1 MEESFWSNKYKKG
14 KTGWNIGYVSTP
26 IKEYIDQLENK
37 DLKILI
43 PGSGNS
49 YEAEYL
55 YKNGFHNVFV
65 ADFSKYPL
73 ENFQKRFPA
82 FPKNQLLHL
91 DFFKI
96 QQKFDLILEQTFFCA
111 LSPDLRNK
119 YVDKMTELL
128 NEKGKLVGV
137 LFDFPFQEKAGP
149 PFGGSKKE
157 YEKLFADK
165 FTIEIMETA
174 YNSIKPRK
182 GNELFIKMIKKTK

>member
-1 MEESFWSNKYKKG
+1 G

-26 IKEYIDQLENK
+26 IKEYINQLENK

-55 YKNGFHNVFV
+55 YQQGFSNVFV
-65 ADFSKYPL
+65 ADISKYPL
-73 ENFQKRFPA
+73 ENFQKRLPD

-96 QQKFDLILEQTFFCA
+96 QQKFDLIIQQTFFCA
-111 LSPDLRNK
+111 LPPKLREK
-119 YVDKMTELL
+119 YVEKMADLL
-128 NEKGKLVGV
+128 NPNGKLIGL
-137 LFDFPFQEKAGP
+137 LFDFPFHENEGP
-149 PFGGSKKE
+149 PFGGSKEE
-157 YEKLFADK
+157 YKNLFADK

-182 GNELFIKMIKKTK
+182 NRELFIKMIKKSTNQ